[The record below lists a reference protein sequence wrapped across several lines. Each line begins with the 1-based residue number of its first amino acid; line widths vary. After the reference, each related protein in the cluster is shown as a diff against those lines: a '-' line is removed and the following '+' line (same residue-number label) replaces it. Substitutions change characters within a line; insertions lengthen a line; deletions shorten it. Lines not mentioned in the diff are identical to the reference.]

1 MTRDVVTGAWREV
14 SPEWRERESG
24 EEQSRGQS
32 QSTSGPQSPQS
43 EDSSKSIERGIR
55 CQYYPH
61 SEEACCQIYSFDVAF
76 YTEHT
81 HITSLQTYIRVPE
94 KLPQTIRI
102 RAGNLEGNK

>member
-1 MTRDVVTGAWREV
+1 MERER
-14 SPEWRERESG
+14 ERERESG
-24 EEQSRGQS
+24 EEQSRDQS

-43 EDSSKSIERGIR
+43 EDSSKSIEASGVNIILI
-55 CQYYPH
+55 QKKLVVKYIALMWP
-61 SEEACCQIYSFDVAF
+61 

-81 HITSLQTYIRVPE
+81 HITSLQTYRVPE

>member
-14 SPEWRERESG
+14 SPEWRERERERESG

-61 SEEACCQIYSFDVAF
+61 SEEACCQVYSFDVAL
-76 YTEHT
+76 HRT
-81 HITSLQTYIRVPE
+81 HSHHVTPD
-94 KLPQTIRI
+94 
-102 RAGNLEGNK
+102 LEGS